1 MKIPA
6 ILILISCVM
15 LFACQ
20 MSGQQAC
27 QGGVP
32 PVDSALGNDDGVSLP
47 DSVKI
52 TLWGGNF
59 IKDFVF
65 SLYPAKESSVELTES
80 VKTKISKPYSLQ
92 LLRRISDIFIEHK
105 PPVVIAKKS
114 FATTVM
120 GDFLHIEFVIY
131 RNGKTI
137 RDGFFV
143 AKRQGQYEITYSE
156 AFLEL
161 FDWLYRDAQRLYE
174 SKRKD
179 NRQP

>member
-1 MKIPA
+1 MKSPA

-15 LFACQ
+15 LFASQ

-27 QGGVP
+27 QGGILP
-32 PVDSALGNDDGVSLP
+32 IDSPLDDADELSLP

-52 TLWGGNF
+52 TLWGRNF
-59 IKDFVF
+59 VEDFVF

-80 VKTKISKPYSLQ
+80 VKAKISKPYSLQ
-92 LLRRISDIFIEHK
+92 LLRRINDIFIEHK

-131 RNGKTI
+131 HHGKTI

-174 SKRKD
+174 SKRKH
-179 NRQP
+179 NR